1 MDINI
6 TKISYDLASDGTA
19 TDILVELGGNNSDGQ
34 YVSARLI
41 IKTTDLT
48 TGKTLD
54 ALTKADIVTIARTKL
69 VTEVTPVATTTT
81 ATTA

>member
-1 MDINI
+1 MDINV
-6 TKISYDLASDGTA
+6 TKITYDMAINGTA
-19 TDILVELGGNNSDGQ
+19 SDILVELGGNNSDGQ

-41 IKTTDLT
+41 IKAEDLA

-54 ALTKADIVTIARTKL
+54 TLTKADIVTIAKAKL

-81 ATTA
+81 TTA